1 MKFAV
6 IHNDIVTNLIVAD
19 SLEIA
24 QEVTNTTCVEYDDN
38 LLLSPGWA
46 YDGINFVNL
55 NPPIIPEPILNFPL
69 PMD

>member
-1 MKFAV
+1 MNFAV

-24 QEVTNTTCVEYDDN
+24 QEITNTTCVEYTD
-38 LLLSPGWA
+38 PWTVGIGWA
-46 YDGINFVNL
+46 CDGINFVNL
-55 NPPIIPEPILNFPL
+55 NPPTIPEPILNFPL